1 MLFTKTILSVVASI
15 GLLAGG
21 KAVSPSAF
29 LQTSL
34 LHQNKPTL
42 WVKGAV
48 TATGLALIGLEVW
61 WFVLSKPKSQKASSH
76 NGIQEVT
83 IIVDG
88 GYEPA
93 QVVVN
98 AGRPVRLNFLRRDR
112 TSCLE
117 TVLFPDFHIA
127 QHLEL
132 NQVTPIEFL
141 PQKPGQYTF
150 TCGMNMFRGVV
161 QVKAANSFK
170 EI

>member
-21 KAVSPSAF
+21 KTVSPSAF

-48 TATGLALIGLEVW
+48 TATGLALIGLEIW
-61 WFVLSKPKSQKASSH
+61 WFVLNKPKSQKASSH
-76 NGIQEVT
+76 NGIQQAT